1 MYETKCPEIFNLW
14 LPGDIT
20 GCIKYREGIL
30 MVNYTDTILL
40 TMKHI
45 I

>member
-20 GCIKYREGIL
+20 GCSKYRKGIL
-30 MVNYTDTILL
+30 MVNYTDAILL